1 MEFSRVYSN
10 WNRIIFFRRLKLVLK
25 QIQKQGNRY
34 LVSFSYDKDFVEQM
48 KSSIPWKDRI
58 WTNQGKWSFSEKGL
72 EMLKNLPGVVTYEE
86 KLHEYV
92 DTSCY
97 SLPKPYTGI
106 DSSIDFEK
114 FRRPAV
120 NNLPELYPY
129 SFQKE
134 GISRIVNMESQGL
147 YFACGLGKTYT
158 SICAAKELIDRGTVN
173 QCLVVSMVSMA
184 INSWVDTLKRM
195 GYSYEVISGPGKYR
209 PTLLELSQTDFII
222 TLRTSCDDKKQI
234 IYKTLEDLKNANKKK
249 VVSHKKKVK
258 KSFVDIACEKKNL
271 MIITDELHKLSS
283 VSSSQ
288 FKNLL
293 KIRKSCIR
301 ATGLT
306 GTVIKSTPDKCLLPL
321 RFEYPDVFSRK
332 WQFERTFL
340 VQEQGRF
347 GLQTIGYR
355 NLDKLKELLY
365 DAGMPALKKDYLKDL
380 PQLLPPK
387 LVYCETDKCSIELVD
402 LLRNQELPDSLH
414 RLDYSKVKDLYIRT
428 HQALVCPSFFSAEA
442 QATNRLNAVLET
454 LESLEGKTVIFTT
467 LKAAIKE
474 LYYFLTNAGIGCTC
488 CSGDQDSLEIDK
500 RVNKFVNDDSCAVMI
515 ATIQKMGTG
524 FDGIK
529 IASNVIIYDFN
540 TTAADLIQAVGR
552 LHRNGQKNAVS
563 QIYILQD
570 NSVSEYQYKKIMK
583 QKDLM
588 ESAEDLNTQILETF
602 DLREVLSLVQDSKK
616 FLRRD

>member
-1 MEFSRVYSN
+1 M
-10 WNRIIFFRRLKLVLK
+10 VLK

-48 KSSIPWKDRI
+48 KAAIPWKDRI

-86 KLHEYV
+86 KLNEYV
-92 DTSCY
+92 DASFY
-97 SLPKPYTGI
+97 SLPKPYIGI
-106 DSSIDFEK
+106 DKSINFEK
-114 FRRPAV
+114 FRRLAI

-134 GISRIVNMESQGL
+134 GISRIVNMEAQGL
-147 YFACGLGKTYT
+147 YFECGLGKTYT
-158 SICAAKELIDRGTVN
+158 SICAAKELMDRGIVK
-173 QCLVVSMVSMA
+173 QCLVISMVSMA
-184 INSWVDTLKRM
+184 INSWVDTLERM
-195 GYSYEVISGPGKYR
+195 GYSYEVILGPGKYR
-209 PTLLELSQTDFII
+209 PTLLELSKADFII
-222 TLRTSCDDKKQI
+222 TLRTSCDDEKQT

-249 VVSHKKKVK
+249 ILAHKKKIK
-258 KSFVDIACEKKNL
+258 KSFVDIACEKQNL
-271 MIITDELHKLSS
+271 MIITDELHKLSN

-288 FKNLL
+288 FKNLM
-293 KIRKSCIR
+293 KIRKSCVR

-321 RFEYPDVFSRK
+321 RFEYPNVFSRK

-365 DAGMPALKKDYLKDL
+365 DAGMPALKRDYLKDL
-380 PQLLPPK
+380 PELLPPK
-387 LVYCETDKCSIELVD
+387 LVYCETDKCSLELVD
-402 LLRNQELPDSLH
+402 LLRNQELPDSLQE
-414 RLDYSKVKDLYIRT
+414 LDYSKVKDLYIRT
-428 HQALVCPSFFSAEA
+428 HQALVCPSLFSAKA
-442 QATNRLNAVLET
+442 RATNRLNAVLET
-454 LESLEGKTVIFTT
+454 LDSLEGKTVIFTT
-467 LKAAIKE
+467 LKAAIRE
-474 LYYFLTNAGIGCTC
+474 LYYFLTEAGIKCTC
-488 CSGDQDSLEIDK
+488 CSGDQDTFEINK
-500 RVNKFVNDDSCAVMI
+500 RVSKFVNDDSCTVMI

-529 IASNVIIYDFN
+529 VASNAIIYDFN
-540 TTAADLIQAVGR
+540 TNAADLIQAIGR

-570 NSVSEYQYKKIMK
+570 NSVSDYQYKKIMK
-583 QKDLM
+583 QKELT
-588 ESAEDLNTQILETF
+588 ENIEDTNAKINETL
-602 DLREVLSLVQDSKK
+602 DLREVLALVQDSKN